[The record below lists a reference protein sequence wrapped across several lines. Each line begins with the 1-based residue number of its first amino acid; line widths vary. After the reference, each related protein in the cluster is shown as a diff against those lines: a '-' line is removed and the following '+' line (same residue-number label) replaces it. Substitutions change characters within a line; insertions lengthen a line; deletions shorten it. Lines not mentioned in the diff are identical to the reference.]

1 MKGDFVM
8 DLLKKLFSIGNIIYI
23 GIFYFLMKWFFGF
36 LDPEMSIWWVI
47 PMGFAIKWWF
57 DWAEE
62 KGKKDKEKF
71 DQFVKAK
78 EDAEVEVLVKD
89 LEKDIEIERNIVAFL
104 KKEKAKFSS
113 SDINIHLKIGDKNRV
128 KKLCEALYRDKK
140 INRTGNYRYF
150 V

>member
-1 MKGDFVM
+1 MSLF
-8 DLLKKLFSIGNIIYI
+8 KKLFSIENIILAV
-23 GIFYFLMKWFFGF
+23 IFYLFMQWLFGF
-36 LDPEMSIWWVI
+36 LDPEMSTWWSI
-47 PMGFAIKWWF
+47 PIFLVFKWWS
-57 DWAEE
+57 DWSEE
-62 KGKKDKEKF
+62 QGKKDKEYFEKM
-71 DQFVKAK
+71 VKEK
-78 EDAEVEVLVKD
+78 EDAEVEVLVKG